1 MGLNNIIAFLVFLA
15 FTGFATKRL
24 MTYLHAYQQEEYD
37 SRRFTGWI
45 LHNKVIDKKAS
56 ALVLLAGGGWYV
68 LGEFAFLIN
77 LIIFMGFAVIGY
89 TELDTRKSSKK
100 KLAMTARAK
109 RIYFIALVLAI
120 LPALGVMYVQMPILW
135 IIPVQLL
142 PIMLMIANLFLQPYE
157 DITQKKFWNEA
168 HRKLKELSPT
178 VIGITGS
185 YGKTS
190 AKHILGHILSH
201 AAPTLMTPGSVNTPM
216 GITRI
221 IREQLNDTHRYF
233 IAEMGAYGPGSITRL
248 CKLSPPDIGMIT
260 AIGHAH
266 YERFKTL
273 ETVAEAKFELAQAVL
288 DKGGKMIVHEKTLR
302 FPYTEKIAA
311 DHEGLFITTG
321 SGADCTII
329 MEKAT
334 QTMDGLDIDLRWNK
348 ELYALSVP
356 LFGLHHADNVTLAF
370 ATACA
375 LGIDPQLVVS
385 ALKTTPQIPH
395 RLEIKKLPKG
405 HIIDDAYNSNPLG
418 FRSALDLLFT
428 LGKKRRK
435 ILVTPGM
442 VELGGTHDD
451 IHKQIGAVAAQSCDI
466 CIVVRSARI
475 PTFVEGFNQYK
486 RADQILYEMDT
497 FAQAQEWIND
507 NLQDNDLILIENDL
521 PDVYERIPSL

>member
-1 MGLNNIIAFLVFLA
+1 MDLNNIIAFLVFLA

-37 SRRFTGWI
+37 SKRFTGWI
-45 LHNKVIDKKAS
+45 IHNKVIDKKAS
-56 ALVLLAGGGWYV
+56 ALILLAGGAWYV
-68 LGEFAFLIN
+68 LGEFAFFAN
-77 LIIFMGFAVIGY
+77 LLIFMGFAIIGFI
-89 TELDTRKSSKK
+89 ELDTRKSSKK

-109 RIYFIALVLAI
+109 RIYFIALVFAL
-120 LPALGVMYVQMPILW
+120 LPALLVMYVQIPILW
-135 IIPVQLL
+135 IIPVQLI
-142 PIMLMIANLFLQPYE
+142 PMSLMITNMFLQPYE
-157 DITQKKFWNEA
+157 DMTQKKFWNEA
-168 HRKLKELSPT
+168 NRKLANLNPT

-221 IREQLNDTHRYF
+221 IREQLDDTHQYF
-233 IAEMGAYGPGSITRL
+233 IAEMGAYGPGSIKRL
-248 CKLSPPDIGMIT
+248 CKLCPPDIGVIT

-302 FPYTEKIAA
+302 FPYTEEIARNHDA
-311 DHEGLFITTG
+311 SFITTG
-321 SGADCTII
+321 AISNFTAYL
-329 MEKAT
+329 EKAV
-334 QTMDGLDIDLRWNK
+334 QTMEGLDITVKWNHT
-348 ELYALSVP
+348 LYFIEVP
-356 LFGLHHADNVTLAF
+356 LFGLHHADNVVMAF
-370 ATACA
+370 ATACT
-375 LGIDPQLVVS
+375 LGLDPQLVVS
-385 ALKTTPQIPH
+385 ALRTTPQIPH
-395 RLEIKKLPKG
+395 RLEVKKLPKG
-405 HIIDDAYNSNPLG
+405 HLIDDAYNSNPLG

-442 VELGGTHDD
+442 VELGGTHDE

-466 CIVVRSARI
+466 CIVVNSSRI
-475 PTFVEGFNQYK
+475 PTFIDGFNQYK
-486 RADQILYEMDT
+486 RADQTLYEMET

-507 NLQDNDLILIENDL
+507 NLHENDLILIENDL
-521 PDVYERIPSL
+521 PDVYERVPRL